1 MREKT
6 QTPAQPQF
14 NYVTMMVPVP
24 VPTTTEDK
32 ERTKPDVSVVGGFFW
47 AIIILLAIWFITSGY
62 NVLQ

>member
-1 MREKT
+1 MRENT

-24 VPTTTEDK
+24 MPTAAEEHEK
-32 ERTKPDVSVVGGFFW
+32 KQRDVSVVGAFFW

-62 NVLQ
+62 SVLQ